1 MMSIPKGKKSQSD
14 IDLVKR
20 KLNEEKMEKRQQM
33 KFDMAEKQLVGKMS
47 FVGYL
52 KKKPQTLHLAF
63 DRILSVFN
71 DACFILQHNPPK
83 THQDNISIATPHLN
97 TSFLQLIQGVKKA
110 SGTPLSTLS

>member
-52 KKKPQTLHLAF
+52 KKKPQTLLQQKEAEKSRLA
-63 DRILSVFN
+63 DE
-71 DACFILQHNPPK
+71 LQNRRNQEK
-83 THQDNISIATPHLN
+83 
-97 TSFLQLIQGVKKA
+97 
-110 SGTPLSTLS
+110 